1 MQPLNAVPEETGLVM
16 TTFAT
21 RGITFHPNPGEVLM
35 CDFEG
40 NVIPEMVKLRPVV
53 VVAADHPAGTPLCLV
68 VPFSTR
74 KPEIIRPVHFH
85 VPAARYPFSATDQWV
100 KADLITH
107 ASFAR
112 LDRIRV
118 GGRYQRWKLPRADLV
133 EVQKCVL
140 HALGFGYL
148 TGGVSS

>member
-1 MQPLNAVPEETGLVM
+1 
-16 TTFAT
+16 
-21 RGITFHPNPGEVLM
+21 M

-53 VVAADHPAGTPLCLV
+53 VVAADHPAGTHLCLV

-118 GGRYQRWKLPRADLV
+118 GGRYQRWKLPHADLV

-148 TGGVSS
+148 AGGVSP